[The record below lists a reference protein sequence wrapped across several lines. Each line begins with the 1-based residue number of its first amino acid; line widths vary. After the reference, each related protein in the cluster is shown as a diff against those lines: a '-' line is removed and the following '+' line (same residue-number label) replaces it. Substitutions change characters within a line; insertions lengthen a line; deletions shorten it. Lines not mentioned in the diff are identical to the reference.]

1 LRAADKNRTAGNAF
15 NQIYGVN
22 FQDPGSAGQEAF
34 NAESAI
40 ETGLSKGDLKL
51 LKKKLGRS

>member
-1 LRAADKNRTAGNAF
+1 MTAGNVF
-15 NQIYGVN
+15 NQVYGVN
-22 FQDPGSAGQEAF
+22 FQDPGIAGQEMF

-40 ETGLSKGDLKL
+40 EPGLSKGDVKL

>member
-1 LRAADKNRTAGNAF
+1 MRAADKNMTAGNVF
-15 NQIYGVN
+15 NQVYGVN
-22 FQDPGSAGQEAF
+22 FQDPGIAGQEMF

-40 ETGLSKGDLKL
+40 EPGLSKGDVKL